1 MSEKDT
7 SEFHRELKQ
16 SGFGYS
22 DEFLYNMIVGLQG
35 QLDELWE
42 QLDR

>member
-1 MSEKDT
+1 MNDT

-22 DEFLYNMIVGLQG
+22 DEFLYSLIVGLQE
-35 QLDELWE
+35 QLDELRK